1 MKKVVLL
8 LTIMIMLAGC
18 TSSDGSADG
27 NYCFDSEGDGNY
39 SCYEAPEYPDY
50 GPEDGWRY

>member
-39 SCYEAPEYPDY
+39 SCYEAPDYPDY
-50 GPEDGWRY
+50 GPEDEWRY